1 MTKLESQY
9 EDLAKALARLKEA
22 SLLPSDNP
30 INQDATIQRF
40 EFTFELCWK
49 IMQTI
54 VNENKKNVYGPKNV
68 IRVAAQLELISDP
81 KMWFEFLKKRN
92 LTVHTYEE
100 KIAQE
105 VYQSAKKFIP
115 YVEKLLKRTHHYLV
129 SS

>member
-9 EDLAKALARLKEA
+9 EDLTKALVRLKEA
-22 SLLPSDNP
+22 SLLPSDNL

-68 IRVAAQLELISDP
+68 IREAAQLELINDP
-81 KMWFEFLKKRN
+81 TMWFEFLKKRN

-105 VYQSAKKFIP
+105 VYQTAKTFVP
-115 YVEKLLKRTHHYLV
+115 YVEELLKKVHSYCA
-129 SS
+129 S